1 MQPLTLVS
9 GNIPPLVRLLQAYIE
24 KGSKVII
31 KEKKEVTKWLQHVIN
46 DFCFGIK
53 IYSYS
58 PLECQQFV
66 MYSVN
71 FRVSKQDL
79 HLVQE

>member
-1 MQPLTLVS
+1 MILMQPLTLVS

-46 DFCFGIK
+46 DFC
-53 IYSYS
+53 
-58 PLECQQFV
+58 
-66 MYSVN
+66 SV
-71 FRVSKQDL
+71 
-79 HLVQE
+79 